1 MNLIKLNVIG
11 LNELTNRLEAAS
23 QDVQLQVQSEVE
35 ASAMKFVELAKKD
48 LSMQGGNTGALLRS
62 ITYKKETPY
71 SYIVSANQFYAPFI
85 EFGTKTKFKP
95 YPGTEEFASQY
106 RGGEKRG
113 DWMDMLKSIYLWV
126 VKIGRAH
133 V

>member
-11 LNELTNRLEAAS
+11 LNEFTNRLEAAS

-71 SYIVSANQFYAPFI
+71 S
-85 EFGTKTKFKP
+85 
-95 YPGTEEFASQY
+95 
-106 RGGEKRG
+106 
-113 DWMDMLKSIYLWV
+113 
-126 VKIGRAH
+126 
-133 V
+133 